1 MRGKIKMNDK
11 YVQIMP
17 APSNLYA
24 IYDNDGEEL
33 ESKIIMF
40 ALMENGDIE
49 MLDVDS
55 DGWIDDVRESSN
67 FKRIEYK

>member
-1 MRGKIKMNDK
+1 MSDK

-40 ALMENGDIE
+40 ALREDGDIE
-49 MLDVDS
+49 MLDMDS
-55 DGWIDDVRESSN
+55 SGWIDDVRETSN

>member
-1 MRGKIKMNDK
+1 MNDK

>member
-1 MRGKIKMNDK
+1 MSDK

-24 IYDNDGEEL
+24 IYDDDGEEL

-40 ALMENGDIE
+40 ALREDGDIE
-49 MLDVDS
+49 MLDMDS
-55 DGWIDDVRESSN
+55 SGWIDDVRETSN

>member
-1 MRGKIKMNDK
+1 
-11 YVQIMP
+11 MP

-40 ALMENGDIE
+40 ALREDGDIE
-49 MLDVDS
+49 MLGMDS
-55 DGWIDDVRESSN
+55 SGWIDDVRETSN